1 MTNEFDDFNDIDF
14 GEDNLYKDSGIE
26 ELSEAEYLEL
36 IGEEG
41 KEKDSKLFSADEDP
55 EIDEDTDDLKK
66 KNRKKAKDKKKKGK
80 KGNEDVVTDNSEIP
94 DTVENKENLFCGDS
108 VARVENVS
116 YRATEEQGEE
126 GDSVNK
132 SFGNRSGTLEKRDTY
147 FNSTAKESPERSHR
161 NSQENLEEHTHEN
174 NSEDHKYSRKFKA
187 HGDKSGMVEALSR
200 GGKAVASAVVSP
212 TDATDST
219 DEEQKRD
226 LRIGMA
232 AAKDVVDTLSD
243 MGDKA
248 TSDLQQRESYRLMES
263 CGEIERGIAEGR
275 IDEGILEKLA
285 ERKGF
290 DPRKKD
296 AFEEEVQGFG
306 GKGNHDSEVESP
318 HPSATLT
325 PSSGGGRQGESQ
337 DSDSRGNSSS
347 GERLVRTKD
356 FDGRKREGSDKGR
369 QGKRG
374 QKKELEEEL
383 KQSGVSKENAAFI
396 VSHGQEVSDYLKAKK
411 ALKLYLDKQTDKKHA
426 FAKTKV
432 KGRNV
437 KGLSRFE
444 SSRQKKLLE
453 SDNKVFFDKH
463 GKSALTKN
471 MIRVYF
477 RDHDDEI
484 FRRINPAFLS
494 QQDLKRFIKGIES
507 GKIHVKKEY
516 LDEVLPLLRTYERA
530 MNVQKVRKTGKKSVI
545 GGIAKRGLYRAYDYY
560 RYTDD
565 AAAEGYRNAITAL
578 NGLKAV
584 KVGVSLTARAT
595 GKIVK
600 INHRINPVNIAGRAV
615 FNKVIKPG
623 AGKFFARGK
632 KGADSTTAVAGGSQV
647 ASGSKAAS
655 GNKTIGKITSSNKA
669 GAVSNVSDTNNASGV
684 SKQGSKPRFFK
695 GSGSKKGGARAQGM
709 SAQGGFIHKSRTAYK
724 KVAHTGRKLK
734 YVAGIPFV
742 PIKVVKKGIGK
753 VISFYRKVAMYV
765 FAVVFLLVLI
775 LILMLVFSAAIQSL
789 IIGQGALFEST
800 IFDEGMPGRIE
811 KLKEKDIAKYQEA
824 IDVALAPPK
833 HDAEHIDSRGLYPDE
848 ALCGVRLYHY
858 GSPANKD
865 SEDAGIYHNNI
876 SGDTTNGY
884 HIYFLDSEG
893 RTIGNSTTN
902 IKDVLCLSAV
912 MADNYFDD
920 KYVGKIDEL
929 QADIFDILNPA
940 PTYTVS
946 ELYHK
951 EGNDR
956 FPFDGY
962 TFEQS
967 TYFCNDGQVYVD
979 AQSAKDQGVVFYS
992 DLVPETEKGCSFDEE
1007 GYDSDFDAWLDDMPS
1022 LFDNLPSWSD
1032 YVPNIDDYEDSEG
1045 NIDYDSYNADYAEAE
1060 SRYDEDYKKGEENYN
1075 DAKSAWDDSKPNIN
1089 DEKYRY
1095 CPGHPVPGTDG
1106 EEDDPVSVSYG
1117 YRDINIY
1124 VTVLTKND
1132 VYKAFEAGDGIIR
1145 YKAPK
1150 NYECT
1155 EFEEKEIEF
1164 SLSDTYGDMLSEFY
1178 RNDGW
1183 KSRRNIEWC
1192 EDLYNNDW
1200 NDIYGIDVYSD
1211 TTELPS
1217 GKGALSEQQIN
1228 EIIGNIGDVS
1238 EVRETFVNYAISYVG
1253 QISYYWGGKPDVPGW
1268 EGNGFGTIVDADYKG
1283 RNRKGLD
1290 CSGFVSWVYWSVTG
1304 IKPPG
1309 MSTNNL
1315 TKGLHL
1321 SQISYSQI
1329 KPGDIGFISAPG
1341 AKSNHVGIFVGID
1354 EATGRGKWVHCSG
1367 APRNTVVLDTTNMF
1381 SVYYR
1386 MFD

>member
-1 MTNEFDDFNDIDF
+1 MTNEFDDFNDTDF
-14 GEDNLYKDSGIE
+14 GEDDLYEDSGIE

-41 KEKDSKLFSADEDP
+41 KEQDSELFSADEDSG
-55 EIDEDTDDLKK
+55 IYEDTDSKK
-66 KNRKKAKDKKKKGK
+66 NNRKKAKDKKKKGK
-80 KGNEDVVTDNSEIP
+80 KRSEDVGTDKSEHSDQIGN
-94 DTVENKENLFCGDS
+94 TENAFDGDS
-108 VARVENVS
+108 FTRVENVS
-116 YRATEEQGEE
+116 YRATEEQDEE
-126 GDSVNK
+126 EDYI
-132 SFGNRSGTLEKRDTY
+132 NRSVENRSSAPGKRDTIIVS
-147 FNSTAKESPERSHR
+147 STAKKRLEGITR
-161 NSQENLEEHTHEN
+161 NSSENPKENAQDNNTEEH
-174 NSEDHKYSRKFKA
+174 DYSRKFKA
-187 HGDKSGMVEALSR
+187 HGDKSGLVEALSR

-212 TDATDST
+212 TDETDSP

-226 LRIGMA
+226 LRNGMA
-232 AAKDVVDTLSD
+232 AVRDAMDTLSD

-248 TSDLQQRESYRLMES
+248 SSDLQKRESLRLMDS
-263 CGEIERGIAEGR
+263 CGELERGIAEGR

-290 DPRKKD
+290 GPSKKD
-296 AFEEEVQGFG
+296 SFEEEVQGSG
-306 GKGNHDSEVESP
+306 GSGKSGSGVGQGAHGKGNRDSRGDTP
-318 HPSATLT
+318 HPSAVLT
-325 PSSGGGRQGESQ
+325 PSPRGGRQEG
-337 DSDSRGNSSS
+337 
-347 GERLVRTKD
+347 TKD
-356 FDGRKREGSDKGR
+356 SDGRKKDGSDKRR
-369 QGKRG
+369 QGKKRN
-374 QKKELEEEL
+374 KKELEEEL
-383 KQSGVSKENAAFI
+383 KQCGVSNENAAFI
-396 VSHGQEVSDYLKAKK
+396 VSHGHEVRDYLKAKK
-411 ALKLYLDKQTDKKHA
+411 VLKLYLDKQTDKKHA

-432 KGRNV
+432 KGKSV
-437 KGLSRFE
+437 KGLSRIE
-444 SSRQKKLLE
+444 SSRQRKLLE

-530 MNVQKVRKTGKKSVI
+530 MKAQKVRKTGRKSVI

-565 AAAEGYRNAITAL
+565 GAAEGYRNAITAL
-578 NGLKAV
+578 NGVKAV
-584 KVGVSLTARAT
+584 HAGVSLTARTT

-600 INHRINPVNIAGRAV
+600 INNRINPVNIAGRAV

-623 AGKFFARGK
+623 AVKFFARGK
-632 KGADSTTAVAGGSQV
+632 KGADKTTATAGGSQAV
-647 ASGSKAAS
+647 SGTKAAS
-655 GNKTIGKITSSNKA
+655 GNKTIGKATASNKA
-669 GAVSNVSDTNNASGV
+669 GAVSNVSGTGNASGV
-684 SKQGSKPRFFK
+684 GKIWSKPGFFK
-695 GSGSKKGGARAQGM
+695 GSGSKRGGA
-709 SAQGGFIHKSRTAYK
+709 SAQEMPVKGGFIHKSR
-724 KVAHTGRKLK
+724 KVYRKAVHTGRKVK

-753 VISFYRKVAMYV
+753 AVSLFRKIAMYV
-765 FAVVFLLVLI
+765 FVAVFLLVLI

-789 IIGQGALFEST
+789 IMGQGTLFEST

-811 KLKEKDIAKYQEA
+811 KLKQKDIAKYQEA

-833 HDAEHIDSRGLYPDE
+833 HDEEHIDSRGLYPDE
-848 ALCGVRLYHY
+848 ALYGVRLYHY

-876 SGDTTNGY
+876 AGDTTNGY

-902 IKDVLCLSAV
+902 IKDVMCLSAV

-929 QADIFDILNPA
+929 QADIFDILNPVS
-940 PTYTVS
+940 TYTVS

-967 TYFCNDGQVYVD
+967 TYFCNDGQVYAD

-992 DLVPETEKGCSFDEE
+992 DLVPKTEKGCSFDEE
-1007 GYDSDFDAWLDDMPS
+1007 SYDSDFDSWLEDMPS
-1022 LFDNLPSWSD
+1022 LSDYLPSWSD
-1032 YVPNIDDYEDSEG
+1032 YAPNIDDYEDGEG
-1045 NIDYDSYNADYAEAE
+1045 NIDYDSYNVDYAAAE
-1060 SRYDEDYKKGEENYN
+1060 TRYDEDYKKGEENYN
-1075 DAKSAWDDSKPNIN
+1075 NAKSVWDDSKPDIN

-1095 CPGHPVPGTDG
+1095 CPGHPVPGKDG

-1132 VYKAFEAGDGIIR
+1132 VYKAFESGNGIIR

-1155 EFEEKEIEF
+1155 EFEEKEIVF
-1164 SLSDTYGDMLSEFY
+1164 SLADTYCDMLSEFY

-1228 EIIGNIGDVS
+1228 EIIENIGDVS
-1238 EVRETFVNYAISYVG
+1238 EVREAFVNYAISYVG
-1253 QISYYWGGKPDVPGW
+1253 QISYYWGGKPDVSGW
-1268 EGNGFGTIVDADYKG
+1268 DGNGFGTVVDADYKG
-1283 RNRKGLD
+1283 RSKKGLD

-1354 EATGRGKWVHCSG
+1354 EDSGRGKWVHCSG
-1367 APRNTVVLDTTNMF
+1367 VPRNTVVLDTTNMF